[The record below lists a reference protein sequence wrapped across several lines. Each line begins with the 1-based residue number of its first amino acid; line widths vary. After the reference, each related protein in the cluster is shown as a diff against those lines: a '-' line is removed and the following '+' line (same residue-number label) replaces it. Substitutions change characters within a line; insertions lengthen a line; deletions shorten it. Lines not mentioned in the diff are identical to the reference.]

1 MFKFLSIIPVLFNMA
16 LLGLKK
22 KSECIRHNLY
32 IDRYRKR
39 VVKSE
44 SVSCSVMSDSL
55 QPHGLQPARLLCPWN
70 SPGKNTGVGC
80 HPLLQGIF
88 LTQGSNPGLPQC
100 RQILYRLS
108 YLGSPRK
115 SKSCIML

>member
-55 QPHGLQPARLLCPWN
+55 QPHGLKPTRLLHPWGFPGN
-70 SPGKNTGVGC
+70 STGVDC
-80 HPLLQGIF
+80 HCLLRF
-88 LTQGSNPGLPQC
+88 LT
-100 RQILYRLS
+100 
-108 YLGSPRK
+108 
-115 SKSCIML
+115 